1 MNSTNCSDF
10 RNSTFNSSFNST
22 DCLEDNE
29 VEWTIG
35 DTVFLSITIAVFLI
49 MFVVFGYAFSNN
61 KPKSQ
66 SSDTVARYYD
76 EQDFPIYS
84 DSEES
89 EEGNSTEYDIEAQNE
104 RGINHNSYTVNEER
118 VIMYVKE
125 LSQYMESLKDNTFE
139 CSDTTCTICLK
150 DTQEQEKRNEDKK
163 NNEEETPKI
172 TTLACRHMFHE
183 NCINTWFKT
192 QYPPRCPVCKNIS
205 PEHFL
210 DGKNNI
216 ILENM

>member
-10 RNSTFNSSFNST
+10 SNSTFNSSFNGT
-22 DCLEDNE
+22 NCLEDDNN
-29 VEWTIG
+29 EWTIA
-35 DTVFLSITIAVFLI
+35 DTVFLSITITVFLI
-49 MFVVFGYAFSNN
+49 IFVVFGYAFSNN

-76 EQDFPIYS
+76 EHDFPIYS

-89 EEGNSTEYDIEAQNE
+89 EEDNSTEYDIEAQNE

-125 LSQYMESLKDNTFE
+125 LSEYMESLKDNTFE

-150 DTQEQEKRNEDKK
+150 DTQEQEKRNEDTK

-172 TTLACRHMFHE
+172 TTLACKHVFHKS
-183 NCINTWFKT
+183 CINKWFKT

-210 DGKNNI
+210 TGKNNI
-216 ILENM
+216 NLDDI